1 MYLEYRDTRYKLS
14 YLGQMLLKLSEIWHT
29 HLVYPSEADKKKI
42 LKNTYYLIIFNCKE
56 RSVGNHV
63 FLVSP
68 TKSIE
73 GTSELKLLPVRHFFL
88 TVEGS
93 FLEIFRVIH

>member
-1 MYLEYRDTRYKLS
+1 
-14 YLGQMLLKLSEIWHT
+14 MLLKLSEIWHT
-29 HLVYPSEADKKKI
+29 HSVRPSEADKEKKI
-42 LKNTYYLIIFNCKE
+42 LKNTYCLIIFNCKV

-88 TVEGS
+88 TIEGR
-93 FLEIFRVIH
+93 FLEIFRVIHRKLE